1 MTVYSHVYMTVYSH
15 VHMTVYNHACLQF
28 YTDKTHSLS
37 GKHTGIHLYELIA
50 DFLTESF
57 GLKT

>member
-1 MTVYSHVYMTVYSH
+1 MTVYSH